1 MADEV
6 LLKERKGQVGTL
18 ILNRPDQ
25 GNSLSV
31 ELLLKLIQ
39 SLEEWAGDDT
49 LRTLV
54 ITGKGDK
61 AFCGGFDV
69 RAIPTALPPK
79 EEKTGKTQGLQAQN
93 PVAQLMDRVKNYP
106 YPTIA
111 MLNGYAMGAGFNLA
125 MCCDLRLAADDVR
138 MGIPPAKL
146 GLVYHPE
153 GIKQVVEAVG
163 MARAREVF
171 FTGRIYGPEQVKEM
185 GLVHHLLPRAELSG
199 ATFRLAEEISENAPL
214 SLKGIKK
221 ILNMF
226 GDGLVLSEADRQEA
240 ELIMVRSFLSED
252 LKEGQLAFIQKRK
265 PDFKGR

>member
-6 LLKERKGQVGTL
+6 LLKERQGHVGTL
-18 ILNRPDQ
+18 ILNRPDK

-39 SLEEWAGDDT
+39 ALEEWAGDDG

-54 ITGKGDK
+54 ITGTGDK

-69 RAIPTALPPK
+69 RSIPTQLPPK
-79 EEKTGKTQGLQAQN
+79 EAASVGAKGLKSPN
-93 PVAQLMDRVKNYP
+93 PVEQLLERVKNYP

-111 MLNGYAMGAGFNLA
+111 MLNGYALGAGFNLA
-125 MCCDLRLAADDVR
+125 MCCDLRIATGHAR

-153 GIKQVVEAVG
+153 GIQQVAEAIG

-171 FTGRIYGPEQVKEM
+171 FTGRLYGPEEVREM
-185 GLVHHLLPRAELSG
+185 GLVHHMVPAAELTG
-199 ATFRLAEEISENAPL
+199 FTYGLAEEISENAPL
-214 SLKGIKK
+214 SLKGIKQ
-221 ILNMF
+221 ILNLL
-226 GDGLVLSEADRQEA
+226 GKSPVLSERDRQAA
-240 ELIMVRSFLSED
+240 ELIVVQSFLSED
-252 LKEGQLAFIQKRK
+252 LKEGQRAFIQKRK
-265 PDFKGR
+265 PKFQGR